1 MKPFLFTLILT
12 TLIAVMAKTQST
24 FNYVLKEGPAGTY
37 NVILE
42 STSNDNTN
50 VRIEPTGTF
59 LYLKVSPGIT
69 INLTNGWNV
78 LNTITDADIEA
89 VCGSSFGYDFLEI
102 GTGTIINAGPLL
114 ENSELILTSFSVS
127 EPQDMALAYVGI
139 EPCLSDFFE
148 NALQV
153 DINGDNHFV
162 SQTLIGSSILPIHL
176 LSFTAQKK
184 DSREVLLE
192 WITTAEI
199 NASHF
204 EIERSDDGHA
214 FYSIGHVQASGE
226 SQEQKVYHFIDRNIT
241 LFRRENKIFYYR
253 LRIVDQDQR
262 FAYSDVRGVRI
273 DSDVLERVVVYPNPT
288 SDLLHIA
295 LPDDWSDQM
304 ISWDLLDHQGK
315 RTTTGQWNLKSTQTQ
330 VLYFHQFRLKD
341 GVYILRLYNRKKLLS
356 SHQIV
361 FISR

>member
-1 MKPFLFTLILT
+1 MVT
-12 TLIAVMAKTQST
+12 AKTQST
-24 FNYVLKEGPAGTY
+24 FNYILKEDPAGTY
-37 NVILE
+37 NVTLV

-78 LNTITDADIEA
+78 LNTITDASIEA
-89 VCGSSFGYDFLEI
+89 GCGSSFGFDFLEI

-114 ENSELILTSFSVS
+114 ENSELILTSFSIAAS
-127 EPQDMALAYVGI
+127 QDFALSYVGI

-162 SQTLIGSSILPIHL
+162 SQTLTGFTILPIHL
-176 LSFTAQKK
+176 LSFTAQKRE
-184 DSREVLLE
+184 SREVLLE
-192 WITTAEI
+192 WITTAEF

-204 EIERSDDGHA
+204 EIERSEDGHA
-214 FYSIGHVQASGE
+214 FYAIGQVKATGE
-226 SQEQKVYHFIDRNIT
+226 KQEQKVYHFIDRNIT
-241 LFRRENKIFYYR
+241 LLRRENKIFYYR
-253 LRIVDQDQR
+253 LRMVDLDQR
-262 FAYSDVRGVRI
+262 FAYSEVRGVRI
-273 DSDVLERVVVYPNPT
+273 DSDALEKVVVYPNPT

-295 LPDDWSDQM
+295 LPDEWNDQR
-304 ISWDLLDHQGK
+304 IYWDLLDHQGK
-315 RTTTGQWNLKSTQTQ
+315 RVTTGQWNVKTTQTQ
-330 VLYFHQFRLKD
+330 ILYFHQFRLNE
-341 GVYILRLYNRKKLLS
+341 GVYILRLYNGKKLLS